1 MPSTNST
8 DGTTETL
15 DLFDYTDCEETTH
28 IFQTQTKQVVTEPID
43 YTVAPVPSVTLP
55 DSAGRTEQIS
65 TDSVSTK
72 NTQEITVITTETY
85 LTSKEPTSIVTVSTS
100 NTKSSEEA
108 TTEKR
113 EQRKKRYLKDQLLIS
128 SEQELS
134 QYKIGPGFFGA
145 LLFSI
150 INLGKYNV

>member
-1 MPSTNST
+1 MPSTYST
-8 DGTTETL
+8 VGTTETL
-15 DLFDYTDCEETTH
+15 DPFDHTECEETTH
-28 IFQTQTKQVVTEPID
+28 IVQTQTKQVVTEPID

-85 LTSKEPTSIVTVSTS
+85 LTSTEPTSVVTVSTS
-100 NTKSSEEA
+100 NPKSSEEA
-108 TTEKR
+108 TTIKEH
-113 EQRKKRYLKDQLLIS
+113 RKKRYLKDQLLIS

>member
-15 DLFDYTDCEETTH
+15 DPFDYTEETTH
-28 IFQTQTKQVVTEPID
+28 IVQTQTKQVVTEPID
-43 YTVAPVPSVTLP
+43 YTVTLP
-55 DSAGRTEQIS
+55 DRAGRTEQIS

-85 LTSKEPTSIVTVSTS
+85 FTSTEPTSIVTVSTS

-108 TTEKR
+108 TTIKKDF
-113 EQRKKRYLKDQLLIS
+113 RKKRYLKDQLLIS

-134 QYKIGPGFFGA
+134 QYKIGPGIFGA